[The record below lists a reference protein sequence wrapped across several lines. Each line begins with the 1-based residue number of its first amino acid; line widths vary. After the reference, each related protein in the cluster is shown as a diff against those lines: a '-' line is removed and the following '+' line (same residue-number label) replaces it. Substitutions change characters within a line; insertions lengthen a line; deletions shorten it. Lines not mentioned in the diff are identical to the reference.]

1 MDGGDDLVG
10 ALRMIAR
17 NRGNDLPA
25 PARQTGGGLCCAGR
39 RGPGRR
45 GVGIIAWSGGRGT
58 RRKAAARRGDSRGL
72 GSRQRRD
79 RSGRSEAGGPGSY
92 AGARVGGRVAPRRQ
106 APLRAGGR
114 PAHQPGGR
122 GRTPGERHGHVVR
135 ESGLGGGARRAARA
149 RPGQGG
155 APHPARARRRHRAV
169 EARRHGSG
177 HRHAHARAAEVSRIV
192 GDGDLSPNV
201 IQVRVA
207 HLGLDRT
214 TNTPVVI
221 LQEQEG
227 ERVLPIWIGPAE
239 ASAIAMELAGVKFAR
254 PLTHD
259 LLKQV
264 ILGLGADL
272 RKVIITQVKDNTYY
286 AELHIYRGDAVI
298 QIDARPSDSIAV
310 ALRLKAPIFTSE
322 SLLALTSVE
331 TGEAGGESG
340 TTPLDPDALKTYL
353 QNLDP
358 EDFGKF
364 TP

>member
-1 MDGGDDLVG
+1 
-10 ALRMIAR
+10 
-17 NRGNDLPA
+17 
-25 PARQTGGGLCCAGR
+25 
-39 RGPGRR
+39 
-45 GVGIIAWSGGRGT
+45 
-58 RRKAAARRGDSRGL
+58 
-72 GSRQRRD
+72 
-79 RSGRSEAGGPGSY
+79 
-92 AGARVGGRVAPRRQ
+92 
-106 APLRAGGR
+106 
-114 PAHQPGGR
+114 
-122 GRTPGERHGHVVR
+122 
-135 ESGLGGGARRAARA
+135 
-149 RPGQGG
+149 
-155 APHPARARRRHRAV
+155 
-169 EARRHGSG
+169 
-177 HRHAHARAAEVSRIV
+177 V
-192 GDGDLSPNV
+192 GDGYLSDNV

-331 TGEAGGESG
+331 TGEPGGESG
-340 TTPLDPDALKTYL
+340 AGPLDPDALKTYL

>member
-1 MDGGDDLVG
+1 VG
-10 ALRMIAR
+10 
-17 NRGNDLPA
+17 
-25 PARQTGGGLCCAGR
+25 
-39 RGPGRR
+39 
-45 GVGIIAWSGGRGT
+45 
-58 RRKAAARRGDSRGL
+58 
-72 GSRQRRD
+72 
-79 RSGRSEAGGPGSY
+79 Y
-92 AGARVGGRVAPRRQ
+92 
-106 APLRAGGR
+106 
-114 PAHQPGGR
+114 
-122 GRTPGERHGHVVR
+122 
-135 ESGLGGGARRAARA
+135 
-149 RPGQGG
+149 
-155 APHPARARRRHRAV
+155 
-169 EARRHGSG
+169 
-177 HRHAHARAAEVSRIV
+177 
-192 GDGDLSPNV
+192 GDLSANV

-322 SLLALTSVE
+322 NLLGLTSVE
-331 TGEAGGESG
+331 TGEGGEAGAGG
-340 TTPLDPDALKTYL
+340 TPGQALDPDALKTYL

>member
-1 MDGGDDLVG
+1 
-10 ALRMIAR
+10 
-17 NRGNDLPA
+17 
-25 PARQTGGGLCCAGR
+25 
-39 RGPGRR
+39 
-45 GVGIIAWSGGRGT
+45 
-58 RRKAAARRGDSRGL
+58 
-72 GSRQRRD
+72 
-79 RSGRSEAGGPGSY
+79 
-92 AGARVGGRVAPRRQ
+92 
-106 APLRAGGR
+106 
-114 PAHQPGGR
+114 
-122 GRTPGERHGHVVR
+122 
-135 ESGLGGGARRAARA
+135 
-149 RPGQGG
+149 
-155 APHPARARRRHRAV
+155 
-169 EARRHGSG
+169 
-177 HRHAHARAAEVSRIV
+177 V
-192 GDGDLSPNV
+192 GDGDLSANNQV
-201 IQVRVA
+201 QVRVA

-310 ALRLKAPIFTSE
+310 ALRLKAPIYTSD

-331 TGEAGGESG
+331 TGEPGAEAGGGAPG
-340 TTPLDPDALKTYL
+340 TPGGGALDPEALKTYL
-353 QNLDP
+353 QNLNP